1 MATTDWQ
8 TTGTAQAPLAEPAGL
23 PTRVRPTP
31 AGSPPLAAPVLP
43 VAPDW
48 PSRWHLLVPRGV
60 RNLAEDLGLWQNPTP
75 LIPSDH
81 LAQTVA
87 VLERY
92 GWCRSLD
99 FSATGAMCIRGA
111 QTLLERTG
119 HVTPDMRERAAS
131 YIQLALTEYG
141 VTMPYF
147 AWNDLPE
154 RTFPQVENRL
164 VRASHL
170 ARSNGE

>member
-1 MATTDWQ
+1 MSQSRIEQRRTATPSAAPAR
-8 TTGTAQAPLAEPAGL
+8 TA
-23 PTRVRPTP
+23 PTRPAAPAVRPVP
-31 AGSPPLAAPVLP
+31 A
-43 VAPDW
+43 APDW
-48 PSRWHLLVPRGV
+48 PSRLHLLIPRGV
-60 RNLAEDLGLWQNPTP
+60 RNLAEDLGLWQNPVP

-81 LAQTVA
+81 LAQTLA
-87 VLERY
+87 VLKRY

-99 FSATGAMCIRGA
+99 FSATGAMCIRGS

-119 HVTPDMRERAAS
+119 HVTPENRDRAAR
-131 YIQLALTEYG
+131 YIQLALAEHG
-141 VTMPYF
+141 ITMPYF